1 MCIEGIVVKC
11 QLMPLIVPQ
20 SICPSTSNQHP
31 NQPSVNIQLTLF
43 FILTTFAVRAKRAH
57 LESLICCL
65 QGTCTSCDNQ
75 TKHTQR
81 NRN

>member
-43 FILTTFAVRAKRAH
+43 FILTTFALRAKRAY
-57 LESLICCL
+57 LESLCSL
-65 QGTCTSCDNQ
+65 QCTSCDDQ

>member
-1 MCIEGIVVKC
+1 MCIEGIVVKF

-20 SICPSTSNQHP
+20 SICPSTSNRHP
-31 NQPSVNIQLTLF
+31 NQPLVNTQLTLF

-57 LESLICCL
+57 LESLCCL
-65 QGTCTSCDNQ
+65 QCTSCDNQ

>member
-1 MCIEGIVVKC
+1 MCTEGIVVKC

-31 NQPSVNIQLTLF
+31 NQPSVNTQLTLF

-57 LESLICCL
+57 LESLCCL
-65 QGTCTSCDNQ
+65 QCTSHVTIKQNIH
-75 TKHTQR
+75 KGKEIK
-81 NRN
+81 

>member
-1 MCIEGIVVKC
+1 MCIEGIVVKF

-20 SICPSTSNQHP
+20 SICPSTSNRHP
-31 NQPSVNIQLTLF
+31 NQPLVNTQLTLV

-57 LESLICCL
+57 LESLCCL
-65 QGTCTSCDNQ
+65 QCTSCDDQ

>member
-1 MCIEGIVVKC
+1 MCIEGIVVKF

-20 SICPSTSNQHP
+20 SICPSTSNRHP

-43 FILTTFAVRAKRAH
+43 ILTTFALRAKRAY
-57 LESLICCL
+57 LESLCCL
-65 QGTCTSCDNQ
+65 QCTSCDDQ
-75 TKHTQR
+75 TKHTQK